1 MPDGVVSQPSE
12 CTGPGAQEWT
22 AAREVPA
29 EAMGIDGIP
38 GEHCVQNK
46 SVRSRTEVNQR
57 ARQRKK
63 LAEEAETEVIKKG
76 NQKRRSLWKP
86 PAGCHQEARGTRCLW
101 IS

>member
-1 MPDGVVSQPSE
+1 MQS
-12 CTGPGAQEWT
+12 
-22 AAREVPA
+22 
-29 EAMGIDGIP
+29 
-38 GEHCVQNK
+38 K

-86 PAGCHQEARGTRCLW
+86 SSRPYWMGNREPLKGLKQWQDTFVLESSGWREEEWALLPKQVRRR
-101 IS
+101 